1 MMRETKKIRSF
12 FKNDQNHKVI
22 HHLKGQFLKGPK
34 LSKKEKSRSNWNQM
48 KIRKS
53 TKYTRALRLFHDQK
67 IKIKNTYNHKINER
81 THSSRILSKTQEQ
94 WVCLS
99 NWSQKKKE
107 MNQMHKINEIL
118 LKKKKTL
125 KKPTFQSKNARA
137 SPVS

>member
-1 MMRETKKIRSF
+1 MRHLFNEKSHF
-12 FKNDQNHKVI
+12 FVENPWEIKNDERNKENQVI
-22 HHLKGQFLKGPK
+22 FQKWSKSQGDSSLERSIFERSKIIK
-34 LSKKEKSRSNWNQM
+34 KKEKSRSNWNQM

-118 LKKKKTL
+118 
-125 KKPTFQSKNARA
+125 
-137 SPVS
+137 